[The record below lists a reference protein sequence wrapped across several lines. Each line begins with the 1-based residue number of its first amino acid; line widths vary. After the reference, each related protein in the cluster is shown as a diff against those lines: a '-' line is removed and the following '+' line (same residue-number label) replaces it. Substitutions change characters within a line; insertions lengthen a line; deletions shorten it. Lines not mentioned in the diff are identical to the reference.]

1 AAKLREAATAPL
13 SGDWRRVGNS
23 LELVAALS
31 VSTPGFPVRREYV
44 ADGQAL
50 ALCASGWAAPAVE
63 ELSPVDAARVAA
75 MDAVREVFAALRAE

>member
-1 AAKLREAATAPL
+1 PFGAEGGEHLTHRIHSSHAGGIHRGQFLGSGSSPPGRAQRQGLTIREAATAPL

-44 ADGQAL
+44 AD
-50 ALCASGWAAPAVE
+50 
-63 ELSPVDAARVAA
+63 
-75 MDAVREVFAALRAE
+75 